1 MPTDLPTAVR
11 TSLQAADERIL
22 PSPDLPARVAD
33 RIARR
38 PRRERRT
45 QAGLALATVVLV
57 ALAVVAVWPTADHQE
72 VDLADPPPPTPAAG
86 PTATPTAADPAP
98 PPDPATPDDTTPP
111 VPAMTQPP
119 EVQGTLLVDGTRE
132 PITSLCET
140 PEGLI
145 TATFGPSGVLE
156 VDRTIAPSDPTVRWA
171 TAAGTAATDDVEVDY
186 TEDTD
191 TYTATFPNPGGEAP
205 TTVALTT
212 NVEVPLCDG

>member
-22 PSPDLPARVAD
+22 PSPDLRARVAD
-33 RIARR
+33 RITRR
-38 PRRERRT
+38 PRRERRA
-45 QAGLALATVVLV
+45 QVGLALATVVFV
-57 ALAVVAVWPTADHQE
+57 ALAVVAVWPTADRQE
-72 VDLADPPPPTPAAG
+72 VDLAAPPPVTPTFTPPPTPA
-86 PTATPTAADPAP
+86 PTPTP
-98 PPDPATPDDTTPP
+98 PPDPATTPP
-111 VPAMTQPP
+111 VPATTQPP

-140 PEGLI
+140 REGLI
-145 TATFGPSGVLE
+145 TATFGPTGVLE
-156 VDRTIAPSDPTVRWA
+156 VDRTIAPSAPTVRWA

-191 TYTATFPNPGGEAP
+191 TYTATFANPGGEVP

-212 NVEVPLCDG
+212 NVEVPLCTS